1 MGSFLNG
8 LSYFLVDRLLNV
20 RKTYFRG
27 FGCVPILLF
36 FRVTPF
42 QETHASALEF
52 FAVFLFSKKFSFVFH
67 KMGKSKNKGKGGK
80 GQFVAAPPR
89 TAFEEDE
96 PRIVELP
103 ADYDEGRDIF
113 RPMAKPD

>member
-1 MGSFLNG
+1 
-8 LSYFLVDRLLNV
+8 
-20 RKTYFRG
+20 
-27 FGCVPILLF
+27 
-36 FRVTPF
+36 
-42 QETHASALEF
+42 
-52 FAVFLFSKKFSFVFH
+52 
-67 KMGKSKNKGKGGK
+67 MGKRKNKGKGGK